1 MELLFKDLSAELKNR
16 RIRPSY
22 QRIKVLD
29 YLNKN
34 KCHPTVDQIFKD
46 LQSEI
51 PTLSKSTIYNTL
63 NLFLKSGLIKVINI
77 ENNEAHYDIITKNH
91 GHFKCKSCGEIF
103 NFSIDLNTFT
113 TAELSGFKIIDKNV
127 YFKGICPRCL

>member
-1 MELLFKDLSAELKNR
+1 MREESYMELLFKDLSAELKNR

-51 PTLSKSTIYNTL
+51 TTLSKYTI
-63 NLFLKSGLIKVINI
+63 
-77 ENNEAHYDIITKNH
+77 
-91 GHFKCKSCGEIF
+91 
-103 NFSIDLNTFT
+103 
-113 TAELSGFKIIDKNV
+113 
-127 YFKGICPRCL
+127 